1 MCGEC
6 VDVARTGATLYSL
19 RNADRAAEPGLL
31 MLLPPLAL
39 ALTIA
44 AGSHA
49 APPAPAAPSSASI
62 QPGNARAAMIGEWR
76 VLGPASQAHLAQ
88 MIRLT
93 MRAMP
98 PAAADFEA
106 ARLDRD
112 QAAQVLAGRDR
123 LLKEPQS
130 PSVQGLKADWIQ
142 LDSARASIT
151 ADAMALRFGATTE
164 SFTYTVQG
172 DEGVRV
178 QTRVKSAEGEQD
190 VLFTVVDANTLM
202 FGPMGAEPTV
212 LYRASAP

>member
-1 MCGEC
+1 MIL
-6 VDVARTGATLYSL
+6 TT
-19 RNADRAAEPGLL
+19 
-31 MLLPPLAL
+31 LAL
-39 ALTIA
+39 ALMIA
-44 AGSHA
+44 PVSLA
-49 APPAPAAPSSASI
+49 APPAPAPKATAAT
-62 QPGNARAAMIGEWR
+62 PGNARAAMLGECR

-93 MRAMP
+93 MRAVP

-106 ARLDRD
+106 ARLDRS
-112 QAAQVLAGRDR
+112 QATQVLAGRDR

-130 PSVQGLKADWIQ
+130 EAVRGLKADWAQ
-142 LDSARASIT
+142 LDSARATIT
-151 ADAMALRFGATTE
+151 ADGVDLHFGDATE
-164 SFTYTVQG
+164 SFTYTVKG

-178 QTRVKSAEGEQD
+178 QTLMKSTQGEQD